1 MEQTLLSV
9 EQATKNLIDSLKQA
23 CTAHGLGNSGNEYKI
38 IVQMFLY
45 KFFNDKFG
53 YEAKKT
59 ALFGKRLRDA
69 EKWDAEYDTFTPEEV
84 EDLFDYLPS
93 DTPRLRPEHTIAHL
107 YNAQQQGDFATLLDS
122 TLDDIAIL
130 NDKIFSVA
138 TGTSTKSEDA
148 EARVAVF
155 DKDLL
160 KNSIADAAKRSGFAI
175 ALCRHIADPAANF
188 EPMFSE
194 KYDFFSTMF
203 EYLIKDYNKDGGGT
217 YAEYYTPRSIAQIM
231 AKLLVG
237 DARDLRGVT
246 CYDPSAGT
254 GTLLMAL
261 AHQVGEDRCTI
272 YSQDIS
278 QKSSQMLRLN
288 LILNNLVGSLQN
300 VIEGNTLKRQEH
312 REPDGTAQKFDFIVS
327 NPPFNL
333 DFSDYRDT
341 IAADTVRFWAGV
353 PAVPKGTKDKPG
365 KAEKMKIFLCF
376 IQHMLNALKDG
387 KGKGAIVVPTGFI
400 TSKQGIEKNILSR
413 VVDEKIVYGCVS
425 MPSNVFATT
434 GTNVSVLFFDNSRQH
449 DKVVLIDASKLGEKR
464 KDGKNQRTFLSAAEI
479 EKIVRTFLDAK
490 AEDGFSVVVS
500 HEEIAKKG
508 YGLSAGHYFDVKIEH
523 VDISVAEFK
532 KRIDDFSSALAEM
545 SKEGAALDK
554 AIAANLKKLELVK

>member
-53 YEAKKT
+53 HEAKKT

-188 EPMFSE
+188 EPMFSG
-194 KYDFFSTMF
+194 KYDFFSTIF
-203 EYLIKDYNKDGGGT
+203 EYISRDYNRDGGSV
-217 YAEYYTPRSIAQIM
+217 YAEYYTPRSIAQII
-231 AKLLVG
+231 ARLLVG
-237 DARDLRGVT
+237 RDETLRGVS
-246 CYDPSAGT
+246 CYDPSGGS
-254 GTLLMAL
+254 GTLVIAL
-261 AHQVGEDRCTI
+261 AHQIGEERCTV

-278 QKSSQMLRLN
+278 QKSTQMLRLN
-288 LILNNLVGSLQN
+288 LILNNMVGSLKN
-300 VIEGNTLKRQEH
+300 VIEGDTLRRQGH
-312 REPDGTAQKFDFIVS
+312 LDKDKTPRRFDYITS

-333 DFSDYRDT
+333 DFSDMRETLATDT
-341 IAADTVRFWAGV
+341 TRFWAGV
-353 PAVPKGTKDKPG
+353 PAVPNKDRK
-365 KAEKMKIFLCF
+365 KMKIYLCF
-376 IQHMLNALKDG
+376 VQHVLNAMNE
-387 KGKGAIVVPTGFI
+387 KGKGAIIVPTGFI
-400 TSKQGIEKNILSR
+400 TAKASIEQKILQQ
-413 VVDEKIVYGCVS
+413 VVDQHIVYGCVS
-425 MPSNVFATT
+425 MPSNLFATT
-434 GTNVSVLFFDNSRQH
+434 GTNVSVIFFDNSRETE
-449 DKVVLIDASKLGEKR
+449 KVVLIDASKLGEKR
-464 KDGKNQRTFLSAAEI
+464 KEGKNQRTFLRDFEI
-479 EKIVRTFLDAK
+479 DQIVDTFVEKK

-500 HEEIAKKG
+500 HDEIAAKG
-508 YGLSAGHYFDVKIEH
+508 YSLSAGQYFDVKIEH
-523 VDISVAEFK
+523 VDITADEFRARMAAFTKDLESINAE
-532 KRIDDFSSALAEM
+532 S
-545 SKEGAALDK
+545 AALDRE
-554 AIAANLKKLELVK
+554 IAAALKKLEFAE

>member
-1 MEQTLLSV
+1 MQLCRL
-9 EQATKNLIDSLKQA
+9 
-23 CTAHGLGNSGNEYKI
+23 
-38 IVQMFLY
+38 
-45 KFFNDKFG
+45 G
-53 YEAKKT
+53 YE
-59 ALFGKRLRDA
+59 
-69 EKWDAEYDTFTPEEV
+69 Y
-84 EDLFDYLPS
+84 
-93 DTPRLRPEHTIAHL
+93 
-107 YNAQQQGDFATLLDS
+107 
-122 TLDDIAIL
+122 LDDI
-130 NDKIFSVA
+130 
-138 TGTSTKSEDA
+138 TSED
-148 EARVAVF
+148 F
-155 DKDLL
+155 D
-160 KNSIADAAKRSGFAI
+160 A
-175 ALCRHIADPAANF
+175 
-188 EPMFSE
+188 
-194 KYDFFSTMF
+194 STNI
-203 EYLIKDYNKDGGGT
+203 L
-217 YAEYYTPRSIAQIM
+217 
-231 AKLLVG
+231 
-237 DARDLRGVT
+237 
-246 CYDPSAGT
+246 T
-254 GTLLMAL
+254 GIFTKAF
-261 AHQVGEDRCTI
+261 
-272 YSQDIS
+272 
-278 QKSSQMLRLN
+278 LRLN
-288 LILNNLVGSLQN
+288 PGRADADAKAELQKLIVAAANDDLGREFYREITRTSGIKLIDFENPDQNLWHCTTEFTCENPESHDNFRPDITCFVNGLPLAFVEVKIPNNC
-300 VIEGNTLKRQEH
+300 EG
-312 REPDGTAQKFDFIVS
+312 I
-327 NPPFNL
+327 
-333 DFSDYRDT
+333 
-341 IAADTVRFWAGV
+341 

-464 KDGKNQRTFLSAAEI
+464 KDGKNQRTFLSAVEI